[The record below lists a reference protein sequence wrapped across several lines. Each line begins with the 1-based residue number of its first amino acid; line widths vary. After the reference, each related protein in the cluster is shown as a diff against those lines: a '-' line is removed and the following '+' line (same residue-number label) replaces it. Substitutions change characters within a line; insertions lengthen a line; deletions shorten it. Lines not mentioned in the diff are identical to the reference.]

1 MKLLSEVVMDALVLH
16 AEQKPPRL
24 KRGRGKRPIV
34 VGSGNAYETGRII
47 FRDADAV
54 FADEGQYPL
63 VLARTPT
70 IDEAVVLSAS
80 GCKHAPDIVK
90 DLLGRGLETFLV
102 TCNGESKAAKLLDE
116 AHVTVTRSR
125 PEPITYNTS
134 TYLGM
139 ILAKTQE
146 DPARIRRHIENEVEP
161 RLGDMT
167 AFSAFY
173 LLVEPRYDVQRS
185 MFITK
190 FDELFGPMVNGRCY
204 TTEQTVHAKTV
215 VPWEKELF
223 ISFGYENRIFG
234 HPSARLNIPLF
245 DGAGDAAVVAIGYYV
260 IGRIQQQFP
269 PYFMENAD
277 RYSPLQ
283 PQLFQQLHA
292 PPRGTGT

>member
-1 MKLLSEVVMDALVLH
+1 MAQMKLLSEVVMDALALH
-16 AEQKPPRL
+16 AEQKPPEL
-24 KRGRGKRPIV
+24 KRGGGRRPIV

-63 VLARTPT
+63 ALERTPT

-80 GCKHAPDIVK
+80 GGKHAPGIVK
-90 DLLGRGLETFLV
+90 DLLGRGLDTFLV
-102 TCNGESKAAKLLDE
+102 TCNGESDAARLLDE
-116 AHVTVTRSR
+116 AHVTVTRSL

-146 DPARIRRHIENEVEP
+146 DPARIREHIENEVEP

-173 LLVEPRYDVQRS
+173 LLVEPRYDVQRG

-190 FDELFGPMVNGRCY
+190 FDELFGPRVNGRCY

-234 HPSARLNIPLF
+234 HASARLNVPLF
-245 DGAGDAAVVAIGYYV
+245 DDAGDAAVVAIGYYV
-260 IGRIQQQFP
+260 VGRIQQQFP
-269 PYFMENAD
+269 PFFMENAD
-277 RYSPLQ
+277 RYKALQ
-283 PQLFQQLHA
+283 PQLFQQLHDPA
-292 PPRGTGT
+292 R